1 MSIKALRRRAR
12 EAHHWL
18 GERCL
23 PLWAEAGLAHGGGFV
38 AALGMNHRTLADG
51 EEVGGAA
58 SQDAMI
64 ALFSLAPRVGF
75 DGDRADWLIET
86 AQTARETAPA
96 EDTVDPTGHRT
107 LASDCQAF
115 AHALSGALSA
125 DAVIGA
131 DELRTI
137 CDSFDTLM
145 DDLLTLEGGWIAGYD
160 AAGLPL
166 ADQIHTSLAR
176 HVVDALGPLLE
187 LAET

>member
-23 PLWAEAGLAHGGGFV
+23 PLWAEAGLAQGGGFV
-38 AALGMNHRTLADG
+38 SALGMNHRALVDG
-51 EEVGGAA
+51 EAAGGAA

-75 DGDRADWLIET
+75 DADRASWLIET
-86 AQTARETAPA
+86 AQSVRIDAGA
-96 EDTVDPTGHRT
+96 EVDPDPTGHRT
-107 LASDCQAF
+107 LASDCEAF
-115 AHALSGALSA
+115 AKALTTVLSA
-125 DAVIGA
+125 GAAADVAQLHAV
-131 DELRTI
+131 R
-137 CDSFDTLM
+137 DSFDTLM

-166 ADQIHTSLAR
+166 TDHIHTPLAR

>member
-12 EAHHWL
+12 EARHWL
-18 GERCL
+18 GDRCL
-23 PLWAEAGLAHGGGFV
+23 PLWADAGLAQGGGFV
-38 AALGMNHRTLADG
+38 PALGMNHRALSDG

-58 SQDAMI
+58 SQEAMI

-75 DGDRADWLIET
+75 DARRAEWLIET
-86 AQTARETAPA
+86 AQSVRVETAA
-96 EDTVDPTGHRT
+96 EEASDPTGHRT
-107 LASDCQAF
+107 LAGDCQAF
-115 AHALSGALSA
+115 TDAMAAIHSGGA
-125 DAVIGA
+125 DAEHA
-131 DELRTI
+131 QLLAI

-166 ADQIHTSLAR
+166 TDQIHTPLAR
-176 HVVDALGPLLE
+176 HVVAALGPLLE